1 MNFLVGMI
9 ITALIGMTFF
19 AIHLQHKVE
28 ALEDELKKEKTP
40 RD

>member
-1 MNFLVGMI
+1 MNFFIGLITLALV
-9 ITALIGMTFF
+9 GMTFF